1 MAPCW
6 GTLWGVESRRRRKEG
21 RFGGLLGRSAR
32 QPRRGWRERRRYQ
45 WKLESSSFP
54 ILPAG
59 LAAATV
65 LAIRRPVLIRVRLQ
79 WDRSQGRQQ
88 NLNRLYS
95 QQSDRPQGRQRWVRA
110 WFGRRRRAVERL
122 AKWGPMVDREN
133 PALPGVPMAAPVVLE
148 WRVPGGPMAAPVQM
162 EETMAKVE

>member
-1 MAPCW
+1 M
-6 GTLWGVESRRRRKEG
+6 
-21 RFGGLLGRSAR
+21 LGRSAR
-32 QPRRGWRERRRYQ
+32 QPRRGGRERRRDQ

-79 WDRSQGRQQ
+79 WDRPQGRQMKQ
-88 NLNRLYS
+88 TKLYS
-95 QQSDRPQGRQRWVRA
+95 YQRDRPQGRQRWVRA
-110 WFGRRRRAVERL
+110 WFGRRRRAVQSW
-122 AKWGPMVDREN
+122 AKWGPMVDRET

-148 WRVPGGPMAAPVQM
+148 WRVPGGLMAAPVQM